1 MPYLTCIIRKTLSI
15 TGGMLTKCIA
25 LGLYKTCNG
34 RFLSIHYNMKW
45 TAAP

>member
-25 LGLYKTCNG
+25 LGLDIKD
-34 RFLSIHYNMKW
+34 M
-45 TAAP
+45 